1 MQQFTDDLWTVL
13 NGYYHAFVE
22 ILPKLALALFLLF
35 LFVFIARQIRR
46 WLMPR
51 LLRNSDDDLLTGF
64 LADVGYW
71 IALIIGVSVALGTL
85 GLDGAVTK
93 LLAGAGLS
101 AFILGFALKDIGE
114 NFLAGILLAFKRP
127 YKIGDLVETQ
137 GVKGR
142 IIDMNLRETIIKS
155 PDGKD
160 VFVPN
165 GGILKNPLYN
175 YSVDDFLRLEFGV
188 NLDKREDHKQA
199 IRLIESTLK
208 TTNGVLNDARHEPKA
223 SIEETA
229 SNSLCVNVSFWI
241 HSPEAETDSP
251 KIKTEAI
258 QNVLSTLEENGFSLD
273 PESTDSK
280 SK

>member
-1 MQQFTDDLWTVL
+1 MV
-13 NGYYHAFVE
+13 GYYHSFVE
-22 ILPKLALALFLLF
+22 VLPKLALALFLLF
-35 LFVFIARQIRR
+35 LFIFIARQIRR

-51 LLRNSDDDLLTGF
+51 LLRNSDDNLLTGF

-127 YKIGDLVETQ
+127 YKIGDLVESQ

-142 IIDMNLRETIIKS
+142 IIDMNLRETIIKTM
-155 PDGKD
+155 DGKD
-160 VFVPN
+160 VYIPN

-175 YSVDDFLRLEFGV
+175 YSVDDFLRLEFSV
-188 NLDKREDHKQA
+188 DLDNREDYKKA
-199 IRLIESTLK
+199 IPLIEQALRNTE
-208 TTNGVLNDARHEPKA
+208 GVLHDGNPQHEAVA
-223 SIEETA
+223 SVEETK
-229 SNSLCVNVSFWI
+229 SNALCMKVSFWI
-241 HSPEAETDSP
+241 KSPEAEKESP
-251 KIKTEAI
+251 AVKSKAI
-258 QNVLSTLEENGFSLD
+258 QNVLDALKQGGFSYA
-273 PESTDSK
+273 PQDSGAD
-280 SK
+280 